1 MAPPGHLQGAAVIS
15 GAACPCQDAGRVG
28 RPSGPAAAQ
37 TLVITSIEPERLW
50 TFELHRRVK
59 EGRDRGVIL
68 RAGGASH
75 PSPET
80 RSMLEDLQREA
91 AMLAQL
97 FAEADKLFTGWL
109 RTIQTKRA
117 GYTGRGQAA
126 PLQLVGRMS
135 LEG

>member
-1 MAPPGHLQGAAVIS
+1 MSTNREVPAQYGDVRQCIRAAKANMDEVRQLLS
-15 GAACPCQDAGRVG
+15 RGSVDSVELCA
-28 RPSGPAAAQ
+28 S
-37 TLVITSIEPERLW
+37 TLREIEVQLGCA
-50 TFELHRRVK
+50 VA
-59 EGRDRGVIL
+59 IL